1 MMEAIN
7 AETRGVEASW
17 KRLAQLEDEL
27 SRLHRVGLA
36 GQPVRDWRESDGVP
50 IGSIADVRGQSARRP
65 QERAHRIH
73 HGDRQIEQR
82 NLRFALLV
90 GMYVEREHGPPQRPR
105 AGVRHRNRFVSSG
118 RSGHCCQQV
127 DLADGQWQ
135 TARERYVWWEAS
147 SRHDSVLGTKVR
159 RDPVVTAALV

>member
-1 MMEAIN
+1 MMETIN
-7 AETRGVEASW
+7 AETRGVEASR

-27 SRLHRVGLA
+27 TSFIEEVWPASQFVTGERQMA
-36 GQPVRDWRESDGVP
+36 VP
-50 IGSIADVRGQSARRP
+50 IGAIADVRGQSARRP
-65 QERAHRIH
+65 HERPHRIH

-82 NLRFALLV
+82 NLRIALLV

-105 AGVRHRNRFVSSG
+105 TGVHHRNRLVSSG

-135 TARERYVWWEAS
+135 TARERHVWGKRPADTIPYWARRYV
-147 SRHDSVLGTKVR
+147 VI
-159 RDPVVTAALV
+159 VVTAALV